1 MHWFLPFFLTL
12 VLLKQFA
19 FAITFY
25 YNSKTITKEEPDDF
39 LHFHLKI
46 AQLLVHKPSK
56 HRCQ

>member
-19 FAITFY
+19 FAIILY
-25 YNSKTITKEEPDDF
+25 YNSKMRTKKWPNYF

-46 AQLLVHKPSK
+46 AQLLLDKP
-56 HRCQ
+56 